1 MRVLHA
7 LMENDFLWGGD
18 VVVEN
23 GLSGGWTNKVTKPGI
38 DKNPAADPLGMV
50 GRIKISQGVCVCRKE
65 GGRNAPLL
73 FHPDIAHPAIEETL
87 RFESPVARQP
97 RLMKADIDFGG
108 FPFRKGEM
116 VFQMLN
122 AANRDPELFSNPDT
136 FDIRRKDNRHMAFGH
151 GIHFCI
157 GAMLARTEAE
167 IAIRTVLQRMPSI
180 RFAEKPAEWDRDKRN
195 GRMLKN
201 LPVIL

>member
-1 MRVLHA
+1 
-7 LMENDFLWGGD
+7 
-18 VVVEN
+18 
-23 GLSGGWTNKVTKPGI
+23 
-38 DKNPAADPLGMV
+38 
-50 GRIKISQGVCVCRKE
+50 
-65 GGRNAPLL
+65 
-73 FHPDIAHPAIEETL
+73 
-87 RFESPVARQP
+87 
-97 RLMKADIDFGG
+97 
-108 FPFRKGEM
+108 M

-180 RFAEKPAEWDRDKRN
+180 RFAEKPAEWDRNKRS